1 KKDHNPIYQYRG
13 TMLHPAMTELSK
25 GVTTGADGKLRLTG
39 IGRERIVSLRF
50 EGPTIEIRDVYAMT
64 RPGPTIHVIRQKEL
78 PEFGQD
84 VYHGATFDHAAAPT
98 IPIVGTVRDKDTGK
112 PIPGVLVKSR
122 IPSASWGHLENLELR
137 TKTDKQ
143 GRYRLVGLPRQATTQ
158 LQV

>member
-1 KKDHNPIYQYRG
+1 AVIAGYGPAWATVYKPEPLADCTLKLVKDDVPIDGRVVDLEGRPIRGVTVRVMGVNPMAKEDLSPWLAALAKKKDHKPIYQYRG

-64 RPGPTIHVIRQKEL
+64 RPGPTIHVIRQKEM

-84 VYHGATFDHAAAPT
+84 VYHGA
-98 IPIVGTVRDKDTGK
+98 
-112 PIPGVLVKSR
+112 
-122 IPSASWGHLENLELR
+122 
-137 TKTDKQ
+137 
-143 GRYRLVGLPRQATTQ
+143 
-158 LQV
+158 